1 MKIICIGKNYA
12 EHAKELN
19 SSVPKEPLFFMKPDS
34 ALLLGNNSFYLPDFS
49 NEIHH
54 EIEIVVKINRLGK
67 GIEKSFAHR
76 YFNEITVG
84 IDFTARDIQRICVS
98 EGKPWEIAK
107 AFDGSAVLGKFI
119 NVSQVKDP
127 ANIPFHLDINGV
139 TKQQGVT
146 GDMIFKIEDII
157 EYVSKFITL
166 KIGDLI
172 YTGTPV
178 GVGPVAIGNR
188 LEGFIEDKKLFD
200 FQVK

>member
-19 SSVPKEPLFFMKPDS
+19 SAVPKEPLFFMKPDS
-34 ALLLGNNSFYLPDFS
+34 ALLLGDKPFYLPDFS

-67 GIEKSFAHR
+67 HIERNFANR
-76 YFNEITVG
+76 YYNEISVG
-84 IDFTARDIQRICVS
+84 VDFTARDIQRICIK

-119 NVSQVKDP
+119 NLNQVKDT
-127 ANIPFHLDINGV
+127 ASIPFHLDIDGNTVQKGNS
-139 TKQQGVT
+139 K
-146 GDMIFKIEDII
+146 DMIFGVDELI

-178 GVGPVAIGNR
+178 GVGPVKIGNR
-188 LEGFIEDKKLFD
+188 LEGFIEEKKLFE
-200 FQVK
+200 FEVK